1 MSASLAAVPL
11 TVCTRPEAT
20 STPICAFIPKCHWL
34 PFLVWCISGSRLF
47 CLFLVEG
54 GAAMMVAST
63 IVPPAFA
70 GAGFGASI
78 SRAPPAS
85 PILRR
90 TMLGSTR
97 AAPANG
103 GNSGLSS
110 PPELPL
116 PPDRYRQSR
125 ARLGCHR
132 AHPPS
137 PRRPAH
143 TTAAGSGSA
152 ASAPDQSAVGRA
164 RPSDR
169 KVADAPP
176 AAPTGRPAP
185 SRPKTCRAASAS
197 SCRRIPPAKSFPEAA
212 SPGPS
217 VPAPADSTL
226 SGPQPGYFFGV
237 SLDQKAAPTETLA
250 AHHTESAERI
260 EQQAATID
268 VLKMMPSTPG

>member
-1 MSASLAAVPL
+1 MQQRRRLSNVGFVGSRALDRMHQSRGNIDADMRLHPEVPL
-11 TVCTRPEAT
+11 IALLGLMHLRVTA
-20 STPICAFIPKCHWL
+20 L
-34 PFLVWCISGSRLF
+34 LLVLGRGRSGND
-47 CLFLVEG
+47 G
-54 GAAMMVAST
+54 GIDDRA
-63 IVPPAFA
+63 PAFA

-176 AAPTGRPAP
+176 AAPTARPAP

-237 SLDQKAAPTETLA
+237 SLAVLQLAPPHA
-250 AHHTESAERI
+250 CC
-260 EQQAATID
+260 
-268 VLKMMPSTPG
+268 P

>member
-1 MSASLAAVPL
+1 
-11 TVCTRPEAT
+11 
-20 STPICAFIPKCHWL
+20 
-34 PFLVWCISGSRLF
+34 
-47 CLFLVEG
+47 
-54 GAAMMVAST
+54 MMVAST

-176 AAPTGRPAP
+176 AAPTARPAP

-237 SLDQKAAPTETLA
+237 SLEVIGDVADPTVRFYAIIGASITA
-250 AHHTESAERI
+250 VSGAERALFRCYV
-260 EQQAATID
+260 AAKG
-268 VLKMMPSTPG
+268 LPES

>member
-1 MSASLAAVPL
+1 
-11 TVCTRPEAT
+11 
-20 STPICAFIPKCHWL
+20 
-34 PFLVWCISGSRLF
+34 
-47 CLFLVEG
+47 
-54 GAAMMVAST
+54 
-63 IVPPAFA
+63 
-70 GAGFGASI
+70 
-78 SRAPPAS
+78 
-85 PILRR
+85 
-90 TMLGSTR
+90 MLGSTR

-176 AAPTGRPAP
+176 AAPTARPAP

-237 SLDQKAAPTETLA
+237 SLGPPLN
-250 AHHTESAERI
+250 
-260 EQQAATID
+260 ATDPGLFIWLSFNYMRLD
-268 VLKMMPSTPG
+268 VYVTCAGDT

>member
-1 MSASLAAVPL
+1 
-11 TVCTRPEAT
+11 
-20 STPICAFIPKCHWL
+20 
-34 PFLVWCISGSRLF
+34 
-47 CLFLVEG
+47 
-54 GAAMMVAST
+54 MMVAST

-85 PILRR
+85 PRLRR

-143 TTAAGSGSA
+143 TIAGGSGSA
-152 ASAPDQSAVGRA
+152 ASAPDQSAAGRA

-176 AAPTGRPAP
+176 AAPTVQPAP
-185 SRPKTCRAASAS
+185 SQPETPAFAGAGFGAPRLLLLAGVFRLRKAPLKLHRP
-197 SCRRIPPAKSFPEAA
+197 
-212 SPGPS
+212 
-217 VPAPADSTL
+217 D
-226 SGPQPGYFFGV
+226 PQPRTSGFYLIRTPARLFLRCFPKV
-237 SLDQKAAPTETLA
+237 RT
-250 AHHTESAERI
+250 SA
-260 EQQAATID
+260 
-268 VLKMMPSTPG
+268 